1 MAKQLKNL
9 IRKELVAR
17 FKPVDGGVVVQYR
30 GLDSAAIYDLR
41 TKLHHKGAKLHVV
54 KNALARRAFA
64 DLGYDAKK
72 LEALFDGPV
81 GVVYARD
88 KQTGAV
94 GAAKALL
101 DWKKETKDKFVEVK
115 GGFLEGNVIDAAGVK
130 ALSDMPSRQQL
141 LGMIAGVFQAPTQ
154 MFATALN
161 ECAQKFAG
169 VLKALEEKK
178 AKEGGGASP
187 SATPAG

>member
-1 MAKQLKNL
+1 MAKQLKTL
-9 IRKELVAR
+9 IRKELVNR

-41 TKLHHKGAKLHVV
+41 TKLHHKGAKLQVV
-54 KNALARRAFA
+54 KNALAKRAFA
-64 DLGYDAKK
+64 DMGYDAKQLDK
-72 LEALFDGPV
+72 LFDGPV

-101 DWKKETKDKFVEVK
+101 DWKKDTKDKFLEVK
-115 GGFLEGNVIDAAGVK
+115 GGFLEGSVIDAAGVK
-130 ALSDMPSRQQL
+130 ALSDMPGRPQL
-141 LGMIAGVFQAPTQ
+141 LSMLAGAFQAPTQ
-154 MFATALN
+154 MLATALN
-161 ECAQKFAG
+161 ECVQKFAG

-178 AKEGGGASP
+178 EKEGGGASP
-187 SATPAG
+187 STPAG